1 MQQSKAILIG
11 SAVISACILA
21 YLGYTISRD
30 HAVEETARQEQRQQ
44 FIDEQEAEYNRLKGR
59 LHDLRLDAY
68 ERQFGRVERLRLEA
82 FEYGV
87 RAEGVETAC
96 NKQSIP
102 PKRAKPWKRTD
113 NPCLPMGNPHSS
125 NRLPVRLDGSKNRGK
140 IVVVVEIIHLFDSF

>member
-11 SAVISACILA
+11 SAVIGACILA

-30 HAVEETARQEQRQQ
+30 HAVAETARQEQRQQ
-44 FIDEQEAEYNRLKGR
+44 FIDEQNAEYNRLKGR

-68 ERQFGRVERLRLEA
+68 ERQFGRVERLSLEA

-102 PKRAKPWKRTD
+102 PKRCDA
-113 NPCLPMGNPHSS
+113 LE
-125 NRLPVRLDGSKNRGK
+125 KNRQA
-140 IVVVVEIIHLFDSF
+140 LFADGEPTFLKPSAR